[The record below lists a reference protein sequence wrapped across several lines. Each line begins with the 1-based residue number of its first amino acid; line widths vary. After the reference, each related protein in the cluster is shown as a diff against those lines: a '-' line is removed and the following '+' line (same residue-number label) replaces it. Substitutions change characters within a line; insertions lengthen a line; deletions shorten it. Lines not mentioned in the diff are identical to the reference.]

1 MGSSEVV
8 MKARKFSALHHHTK
22 TKQQTAFTYRS
33 VASGRQQLSRVHK
46 PPDSQAVRVCVCV
59 GGGADW
65 RKRCHLL
72 SLPSCWTPT
81 HLPTQG
87 ESEDRPPLN
96 GWFLHFFD
104 VPVVIDAV
112 YVAYEHV
119 VELFNFSFEL
129 RLLRARAT
137 IAIDLASLNVGLKL
151 GKPSLARPSSSPSG
165 TGGR

>member
-1 MGSSEVV
+1 
-8 MKARKFSALHHHTK
+8 MKARNFSALHKK

-59 GGGADW
+59 CVCGGGIGGSAAIYC
-65 RKRCHLL
+65 RCHRAGHRHTRPPRVLR
-72 SLPSCWTPT
+72 TA
-81 HLPTQG
+81 